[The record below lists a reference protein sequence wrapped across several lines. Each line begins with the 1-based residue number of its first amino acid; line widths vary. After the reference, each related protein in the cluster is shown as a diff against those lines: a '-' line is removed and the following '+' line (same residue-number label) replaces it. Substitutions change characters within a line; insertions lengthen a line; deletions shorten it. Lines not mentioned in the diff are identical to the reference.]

1 MSRWNEVE
9 QEIARL
15 AESGDALY
23 TVSGEKNTIVGYVP
37 GDHVVVTT
45 KKGTDGISVEH
56 IRTHWHTLE
65 ARRRV
70 RLRDLLRPG
79 NRSAFMGALFR
90 RIPGVAVEGERSAY
104 LVLGDRPES
113 PPVGPAP

>member
-15 AESGDALY
+15 VESGAALY
-23 TVSGEKNTIVGYVP
+23 TVSGEKNKIVGYEP

-45 KKGTDGISVEH
+45 KKGTGDISIEH

-65 ARRRV
+65 QRRRV
-70 RLRDLLRPG
+70 RLRDLLCPG
-79 NRSAFMGALFR
+79 NRSAFIGALFR
-90 RIPGVAVEGERSAY
+90 RIPGVEVEGERPTY
-104 LVLGDRPES
+104 LVLGD
-113 PPVGPAP
+113 PPA

>member
-1 MSRWNEVE
+1 MWEACSVSRWSEVE

-23 TVSGEKNTIVGYVP
+23 TVSGEKNKIVGYVP
-37 GDHVVVTT
+37 GDRVVVTT
-45 KKGTDGISVEH
+45 KKGTDDISIEH
-56 IRTHWHTLE
+56 IRTHWNTLE
-65 ARRRV
+65 ERRRV

-90 RIPGVAVEGERSAY
+90 RIPDVTVEGERPAY
-104 LVLGDRPES
+104 LVLGD
-113 PPVGPAP
+113 PPS